1 MVLLAGHHRS
11 DSRPLLSAL
20 PEEGEGG
27 GASLAQEKN
36 GSGSHPLHRRRSGYR
51 GGLNLGLRH
60 QRADTDPRL
69 HRRRRRRRLRRR
81 PLPPP
86 AAING
91 KMAAA
96 ALARIRAVGLR
107 SRRLAP
113 KVPRQLS
120 FATNYLGSHSAS
132 RCIKLV
138 ERPRKRFSETDSRLS
153 ISGLPLPAGKGP
165 GLRSSMPFRAP
176 RTLRPPGRDSTLK
189 PHLWPY
195 YQHCSPS
202 PLEELLN
209 SSLFTDLRSLPGRES
224 ITDCLPA
231 SALRH
236 GPSQK
241 GLRFL
246 SPFPY
251 PPEGPARGTS
261 SLVSCLGR
269 GQVHSSRKRYHFPSS
284 PPPSERHSA
293 GPFRGTSFSDRFRS
307 GAEIASESG
316 AAVWT

>member
-36 GSGSHPLHRRRSGYR
+36 GGGSHPLHRRRSGYR

-69 HRRRRRRRLRRR
+69 RRRRRRRLRRR

-96 ALARIRAVGLR
+96 ALARIRTVGLR
-107 SRRLAP
+107 SRPLAP
-113 KVPRQLS
+113 KIPRQLS
-120 FATNYLGSHSAS
+120 FAANYLGSHSAS

-138 ERPRKRFSETDSRLS
+138 ERPRKRFSERDSRLS
-153 ISGLPLPAGKGP
+153 TSGLPLLAGKGP
-165 GLRSSMPFRAP
+165 GLRFSMPFRAL

-189 PHLWPY
+189 PHLWPC

-202 PLEELLN
+202 LLEELLN
-209 SSLFTDLRSLPGRES
+209 SSPLHRPRPLPGRES
-224 ITDCLPA
+224 ITDYLPA

-246 SPFPY
+246 SPFPH

-284 PPPSERHSA
+284 PPPSELHSA
-293 GPFRGTSFSDRFRS
+293 GPVRGTSSSHRFKS
-307 GAEIASESG
+307 GTEIASESG

>member
-69 HRRRRRRRLRRR
+69 RRRSRRRLRRR
-81 PLPPP
+81 PLPPL

-138 ERPRKRFSETDSRLS
+138 ERPRKRFSETIPDCPSRDSLCRQGKDQASGPPCL
-153 ISGLPLPAGKGP
+153 SGLLELSVHRGE
-165 GLRSSMPFRAP
+165 
-176 RTLRPPGRDSTLK
+176 TRP
-189 PHLWPY
+189 
-195 YQHCSPS
+195 
-202 PLEELLN
+202 
-209 SSLFTDLRSLPGRES
+209 
-224 ITDCLPA
+224 
-231 SALRH
+231 
-236 GPSQK
+236 
-241 GLRFL
+241 
-246 SPFPY
+246 
-251 PPEGPARGTS
+251 
-261 SLVSCLGR
+261 
-269 GQVHSSRKRYHFPSS
+269 
-284 PPPSERHSA
+284 
-293 GPFRGTSFSDRFRS
+293 
-307 GAEIASESG
+307 
-316 AAVWT
+316 